1 MLKCVKITS
10 FFFVLLFELLP
21 DTTSTVSGDC
31 DFLRSCVNY
40 KYREKKKKKKKN
52 PEACKFIKKE
62 TLAQVLFCGLCE
74 VFKNNVFA
82 SDCFSKYE
90 SLCMTVAGYS
100 CLVKSCSEN
109 IWKISRSISASD
121 CKLR

>member
-40 KYREKKKKKKKN
+40 KYREKKKS
-52 PEACKFIKKE
+52 FD
-62 TLAQVLFCGLCE
+62 
-74 VFKNNVFA
+74 VFFMIFM
-82 SDCFSKYE
+82 CF
-90 SLCMTVAGYS
+90 L
-100 CLVKSCSEN
+100 
-109 IWKISRSISASD
+109 
-121 CKLR
+121 

>member
-40 KYREKKKKKKKN
+40 KYREKKN
-52 PEACKFIKKE
+52 
-62 TLAQVLFCGLCE
+62 
-74 VFKNNVFA
+74 
-82 SDCFSKYE
+82 DW
-90 SLCMTVAGYS
+90 SLRQHPYNRLNTGAF
-100 CLVKSCSEN
+100 
-109 IWKISRSISASD
+109 
-121 CKLR
+121 LR

>member
-40 KYREKKKKKKKN
+40 KYIEKKKKKKKK
-52 PEACKFIKKE
+52 PSFIPLYHFHPL
-62 TLAQVLFCGLCE
+62 T
-74 VFKNNVFA
+74 
-82 SDCFSKYE
+82 
-90 SLCMTVAGYS
+90 
-100 CLVKSCSEN
+100 N
-109 IWKISRSISASD
+109 I
-121 CKLR
+121 

>member
-40 KYREKKKKKKKN
+40 KYIEKKKKYPTMMKLGTVIPYLKKIKN
-52 PEACKFIKKE
+52 IYMSHMVHPLSSADISIFSPEISKF
-62 TLAQVLFCGLCE
+62 
-74 VFKNNVFA
+74 
-82 SDCFSKYE
+82 
-90 SLCMTVAGYS
+90 
-100 CLVKSCSEN
+100 
-109 IWKISRSISASD
+109 
-121 CKLR
+121 

>member
-40 KYREKKKKKKKN
+40 KYIEKKKKKKKKSS
-52 PEACKFIKKE
+52 C
-62 TLAQVLFCGLCE
+62 CCW
-74 VFKNNVFA
+74 FKDMERNV
-82 SDCFSKYE
+82 
-90 SLCMTVAGYS
+90 
-100 CLVKSCSEN
+100 
-109 IWKISRSISASD
+109 RH
-121 CKLR
+121 

>member
-40 KYREKKKKKKKN
+40 KYREKKKKKH
-52 PEACKFIKKE
+52 
-62 TLAQVLFCGLCE
+62 L
-74 VFKNNVFA
+74 
-82 SDCFSKYE
+82 SD
-90 SLCMTVAGYS
+90 
-100 CLVKSCSEN
+100 
-109 IWKISRSISASD
+109 
-121 CKLR
+121 

>member
-40 KYREKKKKKKKN
+40 KYREKKKK
-52 PEACKFIKKE
+52 
-62 TLAQVLFCGLCE
+62 T
-74 VFKNNVFA
+74 
-82 SDCFSKYE
+82 Y
-90 SLCMTVAGYS
+90 
-100 CLVKSCSEN
+100 CLQ
-109 IWKISRSISASD
+109 WW
-121 CKLR
+121 

>member
-40 KYREKKKKKKKN
+40 KYIEKKKKKKKKAAAVVGSRISSLN
-52 PEACKFIKKE
+52 EFRSKIKAWKP
-62 TLAQVLFCGLCE
+62 
-74 VFKNNVFA
+74 
-82 SDCFSKYE
+82 
-90 SLCMTVAGYS
+90 
-100 CLVKSCSEN
+100 KS
-109 IWKISRSISASD
+109 ISR
-121 CKLR
+121 KL

>member
-40 KYREKKKKKKKN
+40 KYIEKKKKKKY
-52 PEACKFIKKE
+52 
-62 TLAQVLFCGLCE
+62 
-74 VFKNNVFA
+74 FKSTGMVSSYF
-82 SDCFSKYE
+82 
-90 SLCMTVAGYS
+90 L
-100 CLVKSCSEN
+100 
-109 IWKISRSISASD
+109 I
-121 CKLR
+121 

>member
-40 KYREKKKKKKKN
+40 TYIEKKKKKKK
-52 PEACKFIKKE
+52 
-62 TLAQVLFCGLCE
+62 
-74 VFKNNVFA
+74 
-82 SDCFSKYE
+82 
-90 SLCMTVAGYS
+90 
-100 CLVKSCSEN
+100 
-109 IWKISRSISASD
+109 KI
-121 CKLR
+121 

>member
-40 KYREKKKKKKKN
+40 KYREKKNANYEKTIGEVKFLNYEDFDNVNDAYSNVTKK
-52 PEACKFIKKE
+52 
-62 TLAQVLFCGLCE
+62 
-74 VFKNNVFA
+74 
-82 SDCFSKYE
+82 
-90 SLCMTVAGYS
+90 
-100 CLVKSCSEN
+100 
-109 IWKISRSISASD
+109 
-121 CKLR
+121 

>member
-40 KYREKKKKKKKN
+40 KYRDKKKKKYNKN
-52 PEACKFIKKE
+52 FYNYYC
-62 TLAQVLFCGLCE
+62 
-74 VFKNNVFA
+74 A
-82 SDCFSKYE
+82 SIY
-90 SLCMTVAGYS
+90 L
-100 CLVKSCSEN
+100 
-109 IWKISRSISASD
+109 IP
-121 CKLR
+121 

>member
-40 KYREKKKKKKKN
+40 KYIEKKKKKLLS
-52 PEACKFIKKE
+52 
-62 TLAQVLFCGLCE
+62 T
-74 VFKNNVFA
+74 
-82 SDCFSKYE
+82 
-90 SLCMTVAGYS
+90 
-100 CLVKSCSEN
+100 
-109 IWKISRSISASD
+109 
-121 CKLR
+121 

>member
-40 KYREKKKKKKKN
+40 KYIEKKKKKKKIVYYLFSSDSF
-52 PEACKFIKKE
+52 CKYF
-62 TLAQVLFCGLCE
+62 L
-74 VFKNNVFA
+74 
-82 SDCFSKYE
+82 
-90 SLCMTVAGYS
+90 
-100 CLVKSCSEN
+100 
-109 IWKISRSISASD
+109 
-121 CKLR
+121 